1 MGGDAGAASTLG
13 QGSCFWFTVRL
24 NKAAG
29 NGMATPQ
36 PASAAGATLARD
48 FKGCRVLIV
57 EDEAVNRE
65 IARILLEEITAE
77 VDEAEDGAVAV
88 ERCRNNRYDLILMDM
103 QMPHMDGLEAT
114 RRIRALPDGDRV
126 AILAMTANAFAEDRR
141 RCLDAGM
148 DDFIAKPVEP
158 DELYATLLSVL
169 KRGKNS
175 G

>member
-1 MGGDAGAASTLG
+1 
-13 QGSCFWFTVRL
+13 
-24 NKAAG
+24 
-29 NGMATPQ
+29 MATPQ

-48 FKGCRVLIV
+48 FKGCRILIV